1 MADLGQSLILVFG
14 LVFVVGS
21 MLAMGFK
28 LTFGMIVKPLK
39 NWKFDVLALLVNFVI
54 VPIVIIG
61 LATVISLPED
71 VKTGMII
78 LAFAAGAPFIPKLV
92 QFAKGDIALAVGTM
106 TLLMV
111 LAVIVLPIML
121 PLVLPGVEVS
131 AWAIA
136 KPLIFLMLLPLGI
149 ALLVRSR
156 YEPFA
161 EHAAKLLTTV
171 TTLSLIVLLFLFFVV
186 YWNDI
191 ASTFG
196 TGAIGFSI
204 FFVIFALVAGYF
216 AGGRN
221 KSTKRVLGISTA
233 QRNIAAGI
241 LIAGVNFAD
250 RPMVGVT
257 ILIVSLASLVLL
269 MIISGE
275 WGRKSAKDGAP
286 T

>member
-1 MADLGQSLILVFG
+1 MADLGQTLILVFG

-21 MLAMGFK
+21 MLAMGFS
-28 LTFGMIVKPLK
+28 LTVGMIVKPLK
-39 NWKFDVLALLVNFVI
+39 NWRFDVLALLVNFVI

-61 LATVISLPED
+61 LANVISLPED

-131 AWAIA
+131 AWKIA

-171 TTLSLIVLLFLFFVV
+171 TTLSLIVLLFLFFAV

-216 AGGRN
+216 AGGRD
-221 KSTKRVLGISTA
+221 KSSKRVLGISTA

-275 WGRKSAKDGAP
+275 WGRKKL
-286 T
+286 